1 MSKSTWMSAIALFGM
16 TMSLAAPAHAVVRG
30 KPVHA
35 LALYGEAKYGPD
47 QPFDYY
53 NLDAPKGGTLK
64 MMAAT
69 PTFDSMNPFSRKGVA
84 MAGLAALGSNG
95 PIIEGLTTQGDDE
108 PFTQYCLLCETM
120 EIAEDNTW
128 IEYTLRPEA
137 KFSDGTPV
145 TADDVVFSFE
155 QLKAKGMPLYQLYWA
170 DISKAEK
177 TGPMKVKFFSKNP
190 TNNELFLIMGQLPVI
205 SKAFWTTHDLAESTL
220 DPIVSTGPY
229 TIDSFEPGR
238 FVVLKRNPNYWGKDL
253 VITRGTY
260 NFDFIRFEYFRDDTV
275 SFEAFKT
282 SGFDVIAENT
292 ARRWATG
299 YDFPAFNAGQVKKLE
314 VTSATPMAAQG
325 FMYNLRRDKFKDRR
339 VRQALNYAFDFESLN
354 KNIFYEQY
362 ARIRSYF
369 QRSDMEATGLPGPE
383 ELAILEPLRG
393 KVPDEVFT
401 QEFIQ
406 PTTAGNGDTR
416 DNLLK
421 ARTLLAEAG
430 WDIVNGQLTN
440 KKTGEIF
447 TFEIVET
454 QATLDRIV
462 LPWAQNLEKLGIKA
476 TFRVIDASQIVTRMN
491 EFDFD
496 ATISGIQN
504 SLSPGNE
511 QAEYWGSAAADHQG
525 SRNVEGVK
533 DPAVDAIVAA
543 LLTAKDR
550 PALVA
555 ASKALDR
562 VLTWNYYMTL
572 QYSSVADRF
581 AYWTKL
587 KYPPRF
593 PMQGLGAAGVA
604 VSWWLDPAAAA
615 TPPATSATPGSGATE
630 PASYTWLI
638 VLIVVV
644 LAAGAIIFMRRR
656 KA

>member
-1 MSKSTWMSAIALFGM
+1 MVKSAWMSAVALLGM
-16 TMSLAAPAHAVVRG
+16 AMTFAAPAHAVVRG

-35 LALYGEAKYGPD
+35 LALYGEPKYGPD

-53 NLDAPKGGTLK
+53 NADAPKGGTLK
-64 MMAAT
+64 MMALT

-84 MAGLAALGSNG
+84 MAGLSVLGSNG
-95 PIIEGLTTQGDDE
+95 PIIEGLTTSGDDE

-120 EIAEDNTW
+120 EIAADNTS

-155 QLKAKGMPLYQLYWA
+155 TLIAKGQPLYQMYWA
-170 DISKAEK
+170 DVGKAEK
-177 TGPMKVKFFSKNP
+177 TGPMKVKFISKNP
-190 TNNELFLIMGQLPVI
+190 GNNELFLIIGQLPVI
-205 SKAFWTTHDLAESTL
+205 NKAFWTKHDIAESTL
-220 DPIVSTGPY
+220 DPVISTGPY

-253 VITRGTY
+253 VVTRGTY
-260 NFDFIRFEYFRDDTV
+260 NFDIIRFEYFRDDTV

-282 SGFDVIAENT
+282 NGFDALFEYT

-299 YDFPAFNAGQVKKLE
+299 YDFPAFQAGQVKKLT
-314 VTSATPMAAQG
+314 VTPGTPMTAQG

-369 QRSDMEATGLPGPE
+369 QRSDMEATGLPGPD
-383 ELAILEPLRG
+383 ELAILEPLRAQ
-393 KVPDEVFT
+393 VPPEVFT
-401 QEFIQ
+401 QEFTQ
-406 PTTAGNGDTR
+406 PTTAGTGDTR

-421 ARTLLAEAG
+421 ARTLLTEAG

-440 KKTGEIF
+440 KKSGEVF
-447 TFEIVET
+447 TFEVVDT
-454 QATLDRIV
+454 QASLDRVV
-462 LPWAQNLEKLGIKA
+462 LPWTQNLEKLGIKA

-491 EFDFD
+491 DFDFD
-496 ATISGIQN
+496 ATISGVQN

-511 QAEYWGSAAADHQG
+511 QTEYWGSAAAAQQG
-525 SRNVEGVK
+525 SRNLEGVK
-533 DPAVDAIVAA
+533 DPAVDAIIAA
-543 LLTAKDR
+543 LLKAKDR
-550 PALVA
+550 ASLVA

-572 QYSSVADRF
+572 QYNSVAERF

-587 KYPPRF
+587 KYPSRF
-593 PMQGLGAAGVA
+593 PMQGLGIAGVP
-604 VSWWLDPAAAA
+604 VSWWMDSAAAA
-615 TPPATSATPGSGATE
+615 TPATE
-630 PASYTWLI
+630 ASPASGTTTPSSSHTWLI
-638 VLIVVV
+638 ILIIAAMVV
-644 LAAGAIIFMRRR
+644 AGVIFTRR
-656 KA
+656 KKA